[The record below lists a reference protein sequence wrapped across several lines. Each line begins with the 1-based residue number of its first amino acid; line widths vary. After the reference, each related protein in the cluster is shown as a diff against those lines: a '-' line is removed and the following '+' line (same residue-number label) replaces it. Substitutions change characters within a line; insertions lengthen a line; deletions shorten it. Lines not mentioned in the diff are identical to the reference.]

1 MENRITPENIT
12 ELKKNEMFVF
22 GSNLEGRHGA
32 GAALLAYNNQW
43 TKFGKYYGAEFK
55 PKGELKGS
63 FAIPTKGLDIET
75 LPLNFI
81 EYFVKHFIEYAM
93 KFQSLTFY
101 VTEIGCGLA
110 GYTPEEI
117 APMFKEV
124 VNLENVY
131 LPQRF
136 WDVLNNNNK

>member
-22 GSNLEGRHGA
+22 GSNLLGKHGA

-43 TKFGKYYGAEFK
+43 TKYGKYFGAEFK
-55 PKGELKGS
+55 PRGELKGS
-63 FAIPTKGLDIET
+63 FAIPTKGLHIET
-75 LPLNFI
+75 LPLEFVQ
-81 EYFVKHFIEYAM
+81 YFVNHFIEYAT
-93 KFQSLTFY
+93 KFSTLTFY

-110 GYTPEEI
+110 GYTPEQI
-117 APMFKEV
+117 APMFKEA

-131 LPQRF
+131 LPKRF
-136 WDVLNNNNK
+136 WDVLNKTK